1 MWAKYVY
8 GWSMEEDKK
17 FWELYYEKDM
27 ENVEPK
33 EDAIKIINE
42 LYKENKIIIISARW
56 DKKSGIIN
64 KITKEWFDKYNIH
77 YHKLYLGHKD
87 KRNIARENNIDL
99 FIDDSIKT
107 CNEIQSIGIKS
118 LIMTTR
124 LNKNID
130 VGKII
135 RVNNWDEIY
144 SEIQKMKNEEIK

>member
-1 MWAKYVY
+1 MK
-8 GWSMEEDKK
+8 SIT
-17 FWELYYEKDM
+17 L
-27 ENVEPK
+27 
-33 EDAIKIINE
+33 IIIN
-42 LYKENKIIIISARW
+42 
-56 DKKSGIIN
+56 
-64 KITKEWFDKYNIH
+64 NIV
-77 YHKLYLGHKD
+77 K
-87 KRNIARENNIDL
+87 ENNIDL

-144 SEIQKMKNEEIK
+144 SEIQKMKNGEIK